1 MRGRAGCDLARPVF
15 SQNFFRMPQS
25 VKNGVLLRLI
35 DWKGGKA
42 MEVVKGPGS
51 REEEKISRLIKTYE
65 RDLLRLCCVM
75 LKDAAM
81 AEDAVQETFIKA
93 YRNLRAFRGDSS
105 EKTWLIRIAINVC
118 KDMRRT
124 AWFRNIGRMVS
135 LNDVELAQ
143 KQELDVSSALIG
155 EIMRLP
161 EKYKEVILL
170 HYYEGLNQ
178 SEIAGIL
185 RVSSATVHRRL
196 IKARALLKE
205 LLKGGNGLEAG

>member
-1 MRGRAGCDLARPVF
+1 
-15 SQNFFRMPQS
+15 
-25 VKNGVLLRLI
+25 
-35 DWKGGKA
+35 
-42 MEVVKGPGS
+42 MEVVKGPDS

-65 RDLLRLCCVM
+65 KDLLRLCCVM
-75 LKDAAM
+75 LKDSVM

-118 KDMRRT
+118 RDMRRT
-124 AWFRNIGRMVS
+124 VWFRNIGRTVS
-135 LNDVELAQ
+135 LSEAELAK
-143 KQELDVSSALIG
+143 KQEPSVSSALIG

-170 HYYEGLNQ
+170 HYYEGLTQ
-178 SEIAGIL
+178 SEVAGIL
-185 RVSSATVHRRL
+185 RVSSPTVHRRL

-205 LLKGGNGLEAG
+205 LLEGGNGLEG

>member
-1 MRGRAGCDLARPVF
+1 
-15 SQNFFRMPQS
+15 
-25 VKNGVLLRLI
+25 
-35 DWKGGKA
+35 
-42 MEVVKGPGS
+42 MEVVKDPDS
-51 REEEKISRLIKTYE
+51 REEERISRLIKTYE
-65 RDLLRLCCVM
+65 KDLLRLCCVM

-105 EKTWLIRIAINVC
+105 EKTWLIRIAVNVC

-135 LNDVELAQ
+135 MNDVELVQ

-161 EKYKEVILL
+161 EKSREVILL

-178 SEIAGIL
+178 SEIAEIL

-205 LLKGGNGLEAG
+205 LLEGGNGLEAG

>member
-1 MRGRAGCDLARPVF
+1 
-15 SQNFFRMPQS
+15 
-25 VKNGVLLRLI
+25 
-35 DWKGGKA
+35 
-42 MEVVKGPGS
+42 MEVVKGPDS
-51 REEEKISRLIKTYE
+51 REEERISRLIKTYE
-65 RDLLRLCCVM
+65 KDLLRLCCVM

-105 EKTWLIRIAINVC
+105 EKTWLIRIAVNVC

-135 LNDVELAQ
+135 MNDVELAQ

-161 EKYKEVILL
+161 EKSREVILL

-205 LLKGGNGLEAG
+205 LLEGGNGLEAG

>member
-1 MRGRAGCDLARPVF
+1 
-15 SQNFFRMPQS
+15 
-25 VKNGVLLRLI
+25 
-35 DWKGGKA
+35 
-42 MEVVKGPGS
+42 MEVVKGPDC
-51 REEEKISRLIKTYE
+51 REEERISRLIKTYE
-65 RDLLRLCCVM
+65 KDLLRLCCVM

-93 YRNLRAFRGDSS
+93 YRNLHTFRGDSS

-118 KDMRRT
+118 RDMRRT

-155 EIMRLP
+155 EITRLP

-185 RVSSATVHRRL
+185 RVSPATVHRRL

-205 LLKGGNGLEAG
+205 LLEGGNGLEAG

>member
-1 MRGRAGCDLARPVF
+1 
-15 SQNFFRMPQS
+15 
-25 VKNGVLLRLI
+25 
-35 DWKGGKA
+35 
-42 MEVVKGPGS
+42 MEVVKDPGS
-51 REEEKISRLIKTYE
+51 REEERISRLIKTYE
-65 RDLLRLCCVM
+65 KDLLRLCCVM

-118 KDMRRT
+118 KDMRRK

-135 LNDVELAQ
+135 LDDVELAQ
-143 KQELDVSSALIG
+143 KQELDVSSALIC

-205 LLKGGNGLEAG
+205 LLEGGNGLEAG